1 MQIDTLLVIMLT
13 NSIQVKYHCLQKGQS
28 FLSVFIQN
36 NEKWVSLKKIQL
48 K

>member
-1 MQIDTLLVIMLT
+1 MQIDTFLVIMLT

-28 FLSVFIQN
+28 FLSVVIQN
-36 NEKWVSLKKIQL
+36 NKNWVFFLKIQL